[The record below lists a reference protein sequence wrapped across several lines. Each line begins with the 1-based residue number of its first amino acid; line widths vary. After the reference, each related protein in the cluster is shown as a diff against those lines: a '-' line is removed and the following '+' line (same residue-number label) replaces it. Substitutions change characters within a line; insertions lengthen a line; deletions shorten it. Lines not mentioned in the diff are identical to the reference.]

1 MITSQNQLT
10 AAKEKVRLLR
20 EGLTAPPATG
30 APDEL
35 VKAARGQTNE
45 LLAEIEAEICE
56 YEALQTMNAEEF
68 RIESLDDL
76 MDAPIRYRLANKM
89 TIEEFAHKVGVHS
102 RQVARYEAQRYR
114 NLTTSTL
121 LKILEKLGIQISGR
135 VRMSA

>member
-1 MITSQNQLT
+1 MITSQKQLT
-10 AAKEKVRLLR
+10 AAKEKIRLLR
-20 EGLTAPPATG
+20 EGLAAPPAAG
-30 APDEL
+30 APAIL
-35 VKAARGQTNE
+35 VDAARGQVEE
-45 LLAEIEAEICE
+45 LIAEIEAEIRE

-68 RIESLDDL
+68 RIESVEEL

-102 RQVARYEAQRYR
+102 RQIARYEAQRYR

-121 LKILEKLGIQISGR
+121 LKILAKLGIQISGR